1 MDLKQGNG
9 GADNAPHRPDPPVSG
24 PCEIG
29 SVVAGRYRVLR
40 LLGKGAMGAV
50 YVAEHM
56 KIGRKDAIKV
66 LQEAVARDPETVAR
80 FTRGAR
86 NASAIR
92 HPNVCTVYDFGETE
106 DGLAFLAMEYVD
118 GESLS
123 DLLNREGALD
133 LEPACDILCQVADA
147 LAAAHAAGIVHRD
160 LKPANVMLAQ
170 SKDGSPR
177 AKVVDFDIA
186 KGGVE
191 GEGTEVTRMGFV
203 VGTPEFMSPEQLT
216 GDPLDG
222 RCDVYSL
229 GVLLFRT
236 LTGSLPHLADSTQ
249 ELMVKRLTESP
260 MRLDEAAPRRVFPR
274 SLQSL
279 LDRALQRRPADRL
292 ESATEFSRALR
303 EVQEEASAGAALDG
317 GGTAGGTVPPT
328 RVARPERTESARLRG
343 RRWLMG
349 AGTALLAIAVVT
361 VGSLVLL
368 GGGRTLV
375 IEPSRVVLMVAGTVT
390 LVAAVLD
397 EDESLADGSVGWSS
411 DAPEVARVDGAG
423 LVTAGAVGTARITAR
438 DDQGEGSAT
447 VTVIPATRIDL
458 DPTRLEFRVRQG
470 AAPPE
475 PLVARIW
482 ADGPVRDG
490 RVEARD
496 PSGLAAPWVQSQ
508 WVESGETLA
517 VAVAPDPSGM
527 TIGPHEAIV
536 TVTARPEGQDLL
548 VGADLAVSL
557 VVEGGSD
564 PAPPQEDSFITSPDQ
579 IEPLLTRQEQALNGI
594 ILGDRPR
601 DDARAVE
608 DTARAVLAVGWLS
621 QEQRAE
627 AAFVL
632 AGALLELRSCENAS
646 RWAREAVRL
655 APDERGYRTFL
666 DQAERCGS

>member
-1 MDLKQGNG
+1 
-9 GADNAPHRPDPPVSG
+9 
-24 PCEIG
+24 
-29 SVVAGRYRVLR
+29 VVAGRYRILR

-50 YVAEHM
+50 YVAEHL

-66 LQEAVARDPETVAR
+66 LQASVARDPETVAR

-106 DGLAFLAMEYVD
+106 EGLAFLAMEYVD

-133 LEPACDILCQVADA
+133 LESAGDILCQVADA
-147 LAAAHAAGIVHRD
+147 LDAAHAAGIVHRD
-160 LKPANVMLAQ
+160 LKPANVMLSR

-186 KGGVE
+186 KGSVE
-191 GEGTEVTRMGFV
+191 GEGAEVTRMGFV

-260 MRLDEAAPRRVFPR
+260 LRLDEAATDRVFPG

-292 ESATEFSRALR
+292 ESAAAFSRDLR
-303 EVQEEASAGAALDG
+303 KVLEEAAAGPATGG
-317 GGTAGGTVPPT
+317 GGTMGVAVPPT
-328 RVARPERTESARLRG
+328 RVARTRATDAVKPR
-343 RRWLMG
+343 RRWLVG
-349 AGTALLAIAVVT
+349 AGAALLAIAMIT
-361 VGSLVLL
+361 VGSLIMF
-368 GGGRTLV
+368 GGGRALV
-375 IEPSRVVLMVAGTVT
+375 IEPSGAELMVAGTIT
-390 LVAAVLD
+390 LAAAALN
-397 EDESLADGSVGWSS
+397 EDTPLTDGSVSWSS
-411 DAPEVARVDGAG
+411 DAPEVASVDQSGR
-423 LVTAGAVGTARITAR
+423 VTAGAVGTATITAR
-438 DDQGEGSAT
+438 DAQGEGVANVS
-447 VTVIPATRIDL
+447 VIPATRIDL
-458 DPTRLEFRVRQG
+458 DPARVEFRIRQG
-470 AAPPE
+470 APRPE
-475 PLVARIW
+475 PLVARVS
-482 ADGPVRDG
+482 ADGPIREG
-490 RVEARD
+490 RAEARD
-496 PSGLAAPWVQSQ
+496 PSGLPAPWVQSQ
-508 WVESGETLA
+508 LVESGGTLA
-517 VAVAPDPSGM
+517 VTVAPDPTGM
-527 TIGPHEAIV
+527 TTGAHEATV
-536 TVTARPEGQDLL
+536 TVTARPEGQDLTVSAEL
-548 VGADLAVSL
+548 DVSL
-557 VVEGGSD
+557 VIEGGPA
-564 PAPPQEDSFITSPDQ
+564 PAPPPQGSYIGSPEQ
-579 IEPLLTRQEQALNGI
+579 IEPLLTRQEEALNGI

-608 DTARAVLAVGWLS
+608 DTARAVLAVGWLT

-632 AGALLELRSCENAS
+632 AGALLELRSCEGAS
-646 RWAREAVRL
+646 RWAGEAVRL

-666 DQAERCGS
+666 DQAERCGR